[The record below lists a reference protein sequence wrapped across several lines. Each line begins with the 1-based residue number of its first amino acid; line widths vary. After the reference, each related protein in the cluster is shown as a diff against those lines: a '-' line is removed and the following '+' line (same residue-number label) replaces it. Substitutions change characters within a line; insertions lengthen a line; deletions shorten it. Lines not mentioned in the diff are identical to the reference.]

1 MSDDNS
7 PGDQRQPYSD
17 EGGPAGR
24 HARTHDVRREAH
36 TNPKGPEPVDESF
49 DAQLQPGGRVEQPG
63 HAEEST
69 PASADKEMH
78 RQFQELS
85 AAELDRLS
93 LLDPGVDLEQGGVYL
108 DLDERQSGPFKAIGG
123 QTVGKDQRIVAKR
136 DTDYELWNELAGRD
150 DDPRIER
157 PEQER

>member
-1 MSDDNS
+1 MSDDHS

-17 EGGPAGR
+17 KGGPAGR
-24 HARTHDVRREAH
+24 HAQTHDVRREAH
-36 TNPKGPEPVDESF
+36 TNPKGPEPVDDTF
-49 DAQLQPGGRVEQPG
+49 DEQLQPGGRVEQPG

-69 PASADKEMH
+69 PAIDDKAMH

-85 AAELDRLS
+85 ADELKRLS

-108 DLDERQSGPFKAIGG
+108 DLDNRDAGPFKAIGG
-123 QTVGKDQRIVAKR
+123 QSVAQGQRIVSKR

-150 DDPRIER
+150 DTPRIER
-157 PEQER
+157 PDTSD